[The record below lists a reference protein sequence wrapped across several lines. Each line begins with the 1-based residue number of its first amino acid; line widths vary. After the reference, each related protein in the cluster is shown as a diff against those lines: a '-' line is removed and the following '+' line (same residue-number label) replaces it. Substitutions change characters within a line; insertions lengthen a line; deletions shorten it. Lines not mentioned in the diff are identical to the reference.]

1 MPVLMFGFYSWWWPQ
16 IVLCVRGDC
25 RQPLKPEFVLGTSAA
40 RLALPLYIWGCPSNL
55 LRVQPNPGLCIALVA
70 YVGLQ
75 CGLLL
80 AQHWRGPR
88 CFVPKQ
94 LLPRRYDYSR
104 AVPAARGGSD
114 IETGEGGRECVICMN
129 PVDISDK
136 QQRAVTPCNHVFHLA
151 CLERWLNFKA
161 DCPVCRRQLPP
172 L

>member
-1 MPVLMFGFYSWWWPQ
+1 MPLLVFGFYSWWWPQ

-25 RQPLKPEFVLGTSAA
+25 RQPLKPEFVLGMSAA
-40 RLALPLYIWGCPSNL
+40 RLALPLYLWGCPSNL

-88 CFVPKQ
+88 CFVPKR
-94 LLPRRYDYSR
+94 L
-104 AVPAARGGSD
+104 
-114 IETGEGGRECVICMN
+114 CVICMT
-129 PVDISDK
+129 PVDISNK

-151 CLERWLNFKA
+151 CLERWLSFKA